1 MGLQSPQPPWSR
13 VTHTAA
19 RPKLAHL
26 AGAAVLVLA
35 AAMPARSAQA
45 VPDIAPHLA
54 TYKLSLASARSQSPI
69 SGVDGKMTFAW
80 NDSCDAWTIEQRF
93 QVNFIYAEG
102 EQMELNTSY
111 ATWEAKDGKSYRFN
125 VKKLSNGELEEEL
138 RGEATLTGPG
148 GGIARF
154 TKPEAKEVKLAPGT
168 MFPTAHTLKLL
179 GQVGTPENF
188 LSAPVFDGAEADGP
202 SGVGALIG
210 RDRPVAPAQVG
221 AEDLLKG
228 RAWQVFLAFFPTDQQ
243 ELLPE
248 YETSLILLENGV
260 VRSMVIDYGD
270 FKVDVELESL
280 ERRPKGAC

>member
-1 MGLQSPQPPWSR
+1 M
-13 VTHTAA
+13 TKIAA

-26 AGAAVLVLA
+26 AGAAVLTLA
-35 AAMPARSAQA
+35 AAMPAWSAQA

-54 TYKLSLASARSQSPI
+54 TYKLSLASARSQSPV

-111 ATWEAKDGKSYRFN
+111 ATWEAKDGRSYRFN

-138 RGEATLTGPG
+138 RGEATLDG
-148 GGIARF
+148 GQGGVARF
-154 TKPEAKEVKLAPGT
+154 SKPEAKEVKLAPGT

-179 GQVGTPENF
+179 AQVNTPETF
-188 LSAPVFDGAEADGP
+188 LSAPVFDGAESDGP

-210 RDRPVAPAQVG
+210 KPRPVAPAQVDA
-221 AEDLLKG
+221 AELLKG
-228 RAWQVFLAFFPTDQQ
+228 KAWQVFLAFFPTDPL
-243 ELLPE
+243 EALPE
-248 YETSLILLENGV
+248 YETSLVLLENGV
-260 VRSMVIDYGD
+260 VRSMVIDYGE

-280 ERRPKGAC
+280 ERRPKGPC